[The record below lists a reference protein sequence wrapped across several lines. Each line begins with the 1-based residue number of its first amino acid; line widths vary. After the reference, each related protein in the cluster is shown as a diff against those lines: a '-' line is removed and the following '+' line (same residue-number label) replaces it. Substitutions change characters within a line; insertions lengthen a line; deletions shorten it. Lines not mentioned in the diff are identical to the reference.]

1 MKLLLTKMKTQIGSK
16 IDYFF
21 ECPEKDIHVNTFI
34 GKQISLKWN
43 GGIACSKCLK
53 QTDKSFGQGFCY
65 SCFISAPEASPC
77 ILHTSA
83 RCPVIVTLWLAKTD
97 HPNSRGVEGWER
109 DESDCPF

>member
-1 MKLLLTKMKTQIGSK
+1 MGTE

-21 ECPEKDIHVNTFI
+21 ECPEKDIHLNTFI

-43 GGIACSKCLK
+43 GRIECSKCLK

-77 ILHTSA
+77 ILHPELCEAHLGKGRDLPESS
-83 RCPVIVTLWLAKTD
+83 CPPPKFAPLIPL
-97 HPNSRGVEGWER
+97 NRRSER
-109 DESDCPF
+109 